1 MYNHIV
7 REPASKIREIARDA
21 LRGYWKPMFIATLIY
36 FVLTNVVSAVLSLI
50 FSVDMT
56 EIYNNA
62 GITIKEGMST
72 SLDCGGGLYS
82 FIVGGPFLLGFTIL
96 LLTFFR
102 TRKVD
107 NSLNFEGFSFFTKA
121 FLLQFLIGIKV
132 FLWSLLFVIPGII
145 AYYRYSQ
152 AFYVLADNPDYTV
165 RQCIEESKRLMY
177 GNKAKKFGLDIS
189 FIGWAIVAALP
200 GGILNAI
207 LPDSFVAAIIVSI
220 ITYLGSIIL
229 YEYLFTAETAFYE
242 LATERL
248 VVMIPGQQAQ
258 DFQQDPNAQGWQAQP
273 NQQNYQNA
281 EWQQNYSAGEQGA
294 DAEPP
299 VVDVEYTECSADAD
313 VQTGTD
319 AGMEPNTDASMGEQ
333 GTEPGSAPTDEN

>member
-1 MYNHIV
+1 MYNHLV

-21 LRGYWKPMFIATLIY
+21 LRGYWKPMFVATLIY
-36 FVLTNVVSAVLSLI
+36 FVLTNVVSEVLSLI

-62 GITIKEGMST
+62 GITIKEGVST
-72 SLDCGGGLYS
+72 SLDCGGGLYT
-82 FIVGGPFLLGFTIL
+82 FIVGGPFLLGFSIL

-102 TRKVD
+102 TRKVN

-121 FLLQFLIGIKV
+121 FLLQFFIGLKV
-132 FLWSLLFVIPGII
+132 FLWSLLFVFPGVI

-152 AFYVLADNPDYTV
+152 AFFILADNPDFSV

-189 FIGWAIVAALP
+189 FIGWAIVAGLP
-200 GGILNAI
+200 GGILKAI
-207 LPDSFVAAIIVSI
+207 MPESVVGTIIVSI
-220 ITYLGSIIL
+220 VTYLGMIIL
-229 YEYLFTAETAFYE
+229 YEYVFTAEAAFYE
-242 LATERL
+242 LVTERL

-258 DFQQDPNAQGWQAQP
+258 DFQQDPNAQGWQ
-273 NQQNYQNA
+273 
-281 EWQQNYSAGEQGA
+281 QNYSAGEQSA
-294 DAEPP
+294 DVDAEPS
-299 VVDVEYTECSADAD
+299 VVDVEYTECAADDD
-313 VQTGTD
+313 VQPSTD
-319 AGMEPNTDASMGEQ
+319 ASTEPNTDAGMGEQ

>member
-1 MYNHIV
+1 MYNHLV

-62 GITIKEGMST
+62 GVTIKEGMST

-121 FLLQFLIGIKV
+121 FLLQFLIGIKA
-132 FLWSLLFVIPGII
+132 FLWGLLFVFPGVI

-152 AFYVLADNPDYTV
+152 AFYILADNPDYTV

-207 LPDSFVAAIIVSI
+207 LPDSFVAEIIVSI
-220 ITYLGSIIL
+220 ITYLGLIIL
-229 YEYLFTAETAFYE
+229 YEYVFTAETAFYE

-248 VVMIPGQQAQ
+248 VVMIPGQQ
-258 DFQQDPNAQGWQAQP
+258 DPNAQ
-273 NQQNYQNA
+273 N
-281 EWQQNYSAGEQGA
+281 WQQNYAAGGQQTGEWHEQSANAQA
-294 DAEPP
+294 NVDAEPT
-299 VVDVEYTECSADAD
+299 VVDVEYTECPSEGSATNVEPAPS
-313 VQTGTD
+313 TEPSTD
-319 AGMEPNTDASMGEQ
+319 ATMGEQ
-333 GTEPGSAPTDEN
+333 STEPGPAPTDEN